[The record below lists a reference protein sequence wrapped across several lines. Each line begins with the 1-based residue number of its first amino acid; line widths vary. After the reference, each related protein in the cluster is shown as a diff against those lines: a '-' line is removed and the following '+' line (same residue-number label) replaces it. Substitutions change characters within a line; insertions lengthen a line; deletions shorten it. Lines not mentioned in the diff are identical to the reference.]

1 MWLGHHD
8 LLLWMI
14 LKIHELLNPLLPNF
28 MTSVS
33 VDNYLCI
40 SFKQQLNEQVAAL
53 KTKVKEQQE
62 QITQLE
68 RLIQIMTQE
77 IDEEKVYDC

>member
-1 MWLGHHD
+1 
-8 LLLWMI
+8 MI
-14 LKIHELLNPLLPNF
+14 IKIHELLNPLLPNF
-28 MTSVS
+28 MTNVS
-33 VDNYLCI
+33 IDNYLCI

-53 KTKVKEQQE
+53 KTKVKEQQD
-62 QITQLE
+62 QINQLE

>member
-1 MWLGHHD
+1 
-8 LLLWMI
+8 MI
-14 LKIHELLNPLLPNF
+14 IKIHELLNPLLPNF
-28 MTSVS
+28 MTNVS
-33 VDNYLCI
+33 IDNYLCI

-53 KTKVKEQQE
+53 KSKVKEQQE

>member
-1 MWLGHHD
+1 MMNLPV
-8 LLLWMI
+8 
-14 LKIHELLNPLLPNF
+14 LLNPLPLNF

-40 SFKQQLNEQVAAL
+40 TFKQQLNEQVAAL
-53 KTKVKEQQE
+53 KTKVKEQQD
-62 QITQLE
+62 QISQLE
-68 RLIQIMTQE
+68 RLILIITEE

>member
-1 MWLGHHD
+1 
-8 LLLWMI
+8 
-14 LKIHELLNPLLPNF
+14 

-33 VDNYLCI
+33 VDNYLSI

-53 KTKVKEQQE
+53 KSKVKEQQD

>member
-1 MWLGHHD
+1 
-8 LLLWMI
+8 MI
-14 LKIHELLNPLLPNF
+14 IKIHELLNPLLPNF
-28 MTSVS
+28 MTNVS
-33 VDNYLCI
+33 IDNYLCI

>member
-1 MWLGHHD
+1 MHLQ
-8 LLLWMI
+8 
-14 LKIHELLNPLLPNF
+14 KTNNHELLNLLLLNF

-33 VDNYLCI
+33 VDNYLSI
-40 SFKQQLNEQVAAL
+40 SFKQQLNHQVAVL

-68 RLIQIMTQE
+68 RLIKIMTEE
-77 IDEEKVYDC
+77 IGGQKEYDC

>member
-1 MWLGHHD
+1 M
-8 LLLWMI
+8 LLEM
-14 LKIHELLNPLLPNF
+14 KMKNHELLNPLPLNF

>member
-1 MWLGHHD
+1 MHLQ
-8 LLLWMI
+8 
-14 LKIHELLNPLLPNF
+14 KTNNHELLNPLLPNF

>member
-1 MWLGHHD
+1 MNLPA
-8 LLLWMI
+8 
-14 LKIHELLNPLLPNF
+14 LLNPLLLNF

-53 KTKVKEQQE
+53 KTKVKEQQD

>member
-1 MWLGHHD
+1 MHKS
-8 LLLWMI
+8 LLLQTTN
-14 LKIHELLNPLLPNF
+14 LPALLNPLLPNF

-33 VDNYLCI
+33 IDNYLCI

-53 KTKVKEQQE
+53 KNKVKEQQD
-62 QITQLE
+62 QISQLE
-68 RLIQIMTQE
+68 RLILIITEE

>member
-1 MWLGHHD
+1 MNLPV
-8 LLLWMI
+8 
-14 LKIHELLNPLLPNF
+14 LLNPLLPNF

-33 VDNYLCI
+33 IDNYLCI

-53 KTKVKEQQE
+53 KSKVKEQQE

>member
-1 MWLGHHD
+1 
-8 LLLWMI
+8 
-14 LKIHELLNPLLPNF
+14 

-33 VDNYLCI
+33 VDNYLSI

-77 IDEEKVYDC
+77 IDKEKVYDC